1 VKIGYDFRLRWGAD
15 VMSEGKQFWGSSTG
29 QRVMIGLAVLVLIP
43 LVVWSI
49 SAFLRT
55 YVSPPKI
62 AAYRPAAIATPAP
75 APDAPEPMPKALSVR
90 PIGTFPVVVASAG
103 PLPATEPARVEPA
116 AKDVRLDPVPLPRP
130 RPRVISAAAARETV
144 PLPRPRPRQPL

>member
-1 VKIGYDFRLRWGAD
+1 
-15 VMSEGKQFWGSSTG
+15 MSEGKQFWGSSTG
-29 QRVMIGLAVLVLIP
+29 QRVMIGLAVLVLTP

-55 YVSPPKI
+55 YVSPPKV

-90 PIGTFPVVVASAG
+90 PIGTFPVAVASAG
-103 PLPATEPARVEPA
+103 PLPSIEPARVEPVRVEPA

-130 RPRVISAAAARETV
+130 RPRVISAAAAREAV